1 MCLRSTFVAN
11 VAHHVAIIRS
21 LASSNIRSWRGSQA
35 VMLRNGRPQFESHCW
50 IFKDTWG
57 HFQSCVGTKTG
68 YFWRN
73 VGLSSSV
80 IVATEKVNSSQ
91 TMMCIFMAKPNQSIS
106 TMLWQ
111 ERNRKIKEIKV
122 ASLRNVQLTCDF
134 SGTFLAHFYSGDF
147 CCMLPG
153 LKYPKTKKKILY

>member
-57 HFQSCVGTKTG
+57 HFQLCLWGQK
-68 YFWRN
+68 
-73 VGLSSSV
+73 LV
-80 IVATEKVNSSQ
+80 I
-91 TMMCIFMAKPNQSIS
+91 F
-106 TMLWQ
+106 
-111 ERNRKIKEIKV
+111 
-122 ASLRNVQLTCDF
+122 
-134 SGTFLAHFYSGDF
+134 
-147 CCMLPG
+147 
-153 LKYPKTKKKILY
+153 